1 MNKITDK
8 RTLELLHELGIMDNY
23 RLEDYGDL
31 LEILRNQYH
40 ENIVICFLPD
50 EYDRDWYWR
59 IENTE
64 YNLKDVCC
72 IQNCPTYEQALEKA
86 VIVALENI
94 LSELKLKASM
104 ASSSTHRYVNVSDA
118 EEGCMRVVDYMLTE
132 MPDYE
137 IARTIFREYIN
148 SKIIKL

>member
-8 RTLELLHELGIMDNY
+8 RTLELLHELGIMENS
-23 RLEDYGDL
+23 LPEDYGDL
-31 LEILRNQYH
+31 LKILRNQFH

-50 EYDRDWYWR
+50 EYNRDWYWR

-72 IQNCPTYEQALEKA
+72 IENCHTYEQALEKA
-86 VIVALENI
+86 VSVALENI
-94 LSELKLKASM
+94 LSEMKLKASM
-104 ASSSTHRYVNVSDA
+104 ASSLTRRYVNVSDA
-118 EEGCMRVVDYMLTE
+118 EEACMRVVDYMLTE